1 MEETNL
7 YRCHSSR
14 NNTTTSSPLKE
25 AFKTFFFFLVI
36 KWVIKIPDTY
46 SLLYSFVLL
55 DIALMKCT
63 DHTGSSSL
71 ELLVHECSEYI
82 MQLSK

>member
-25 AFKTFFFFLVI
+25 AFKTFFFGGGGVI
-36 KWVIKIPDTY
+36 KWVIKIQDTY

-71 ELLVHECSEYI
+71 ELLVH
-82 MQLSK
+82 